1 MLAQVLGGLQFARNE
16 NLIVGPE
23 SFDDAGVY
31 ALTDG
36 QAIVQT
42 VDFFPPVTDD
52 PLLFG
57 RIAAANALSDVY
69 AMGGR
74 PITAL
79 NLVAFPHGKLEL
91 EILIQTLRGGNEKVS
106 EAGAVIM
113 GGHSVSDEEFKYGL
127 AVTGLVEPDRV
138 VTNRGGQAG
147 DAVIL
152 TKPIGTGVVTTA
164 YRKRKITDEEAR
176 PVFEQMA
183 ALNKAASEVMVRIG
197 AHACTDV
204 TGFGLMGHGYE
215 LAHASALTLRLS
227 LDKVPVLAPS
237 QDFARRK
244 LLTRGCRQSR
254 DYLQG
259 KVEVA
264 AGLDP
269 ALTDLCF
276 DAETSGGLLIA
287 VAPDKADEMLREL
300 HAAGVAAAAFVGTLV
315 EATEKTV
322 VLA

>member
-91 EILIQTLRGGNEKVS
+91 EILTQTLRGGNEKVS

-127 AVTGLVEPDRV
+127 AVTGLVDPDRA
-138 VTNRGGQAG
+138 VTNCGGQAG
-147 DAVIL
+147 DTVIL

-164 YRKRKITDEEAR
+164 YRKRKINDEEAR

-215 LAHASALTLRLS
+215 LAHASGLTLRLS

-237 QDFARRK
+237 KDFARRK

-254 DYLQG
+254 SRKIFYVCDIFGCDQTPYM
-259 KVEVA
+259 
-264 AGLDP
+264 
-269 ALTDLCF
+269 F
-276 DAETSGGLLIA
+276 
-287 VAPDKADEMLREL
+287 
-300 HAAGVAAAAFVGTLV
+300 
-315 EATEKTV
+315 
-322 VLA
+322 